1 MKKTVRIEVSARHCH
16 LSQRHL
22 DKLFGKGYKLKKMK
36 DLSQKGQYASKE
48 RITLKTADAQIDN
61 LRILGP
67 VRKETQVELAMT
79 DARKLNIKLP
89 VRVSGFI
96 EDTPG
101 ATLVG
106 PKGTVILKKG
116 IIIAKRHIH
125 CNPAQAKEMGLK
137 KGEHVSVL
145 THGDRSVTFHDVV
158 IRIDKKFDLSFQI
171 DTDEGNASLPDG
183 VCSRGEIIKK

>member
-1 MKKTVRIEVSARHCH
+1 MKTIKIEVSARHCH
-16 LSQRHL
+16 LSQKHL
-22 DKLFGKGYKLKKMK
+22 DKLFGKGYKLKKLK
-36 DLSQKGQYASKE
+36 DLSQKGQFASKE

-67 VRKETQVELAMT
+67 VRKATQVELAMT
-79 DARKLNIKLP
+79 DARKLNIKPP

-101 ATLVG
+101 ATLIG
-106 PKGTVILKKG
+106 PKGSVLLKQG
-116 IIIAKRHIH
+116 VIIAKRHIH
-125 CNPAQAKEMGLK
+125 CSPAQAKEMGLK

-183 VCSRGEIIKK
+183 VCSRGEIIKN